1 MMTRKHFSLK
11 TLRSWPSHLT
21 DLWPL
26 SSSEWGA
33 AEDEKMITVMMKS
46 NPQCNTLMS
55 RSLKWTSQHFRKKGW
70 TSEVKGH
77 QTTSCSCSA
86 SKRSWGSSGELR
98 PQTWDYRICCKPFKL
113 YEFCCDECGN
123 FSDLHCRS
131 CSRRTSRGRSVC
143 LDDHVPYL
151 SSCRD
156 ESVWDA
162 VSEIKRVDTWRDEII
177 NFNSFVFLLQFRKF
191 VQIFLLIFVL
201 NKVSCLTMCWCFSFQ
216 TERSEWRRYSEVI
229 SWFPAVWVSRIPAS
243 EMLRWETRSACW
255 SRLEQL
261 QWHLVVVGGHD
272 LCVLTWP
279 LRQPELCLQRCYEPK
294 TYKFF
299 TNEADPQTCKSFTAV
314 PK

>member
-86 SKRSWGSSGELR
+86 SKRSWGSSDELR

-123 FSDLHCRS
+123 FSDFHCRS
-131 CSRRTSRGRSVC
+131 CSRGRAEDGLCVWTTMCLIYHHVEMNPCETPSPRLNAWTHEEMKLWILTVLFFCSSLESLSRFSSS
-143 LDDHVPYL
+143 YL
-151 SSCRD
+151 S
-156 ESVWDA
+156 
-162 VSEIKRVDTWRDEII
+162 
-177 NFNSFVFLLQFRKF
+177 
-191 VQIFLLIFVL
+191 
-201 NKVSCLTMCWCFSFQ
+201 
-216 TERSEWRRYSEVI
+216 
-229 SWFPAVWVSRIPAS
+229 
-243 EMLRWETRSACW
+243 
-255 SRLEQL
+255 
-261 QWHLVVVGGHD
+261 
-272 LCVLTWP
+272 
-279 LRQPELCLQRCYEPK
+279 
-294 TYKFF
+294 
-299 TNEADPQTCKSFTAV
+299 
-314 PK
+314 